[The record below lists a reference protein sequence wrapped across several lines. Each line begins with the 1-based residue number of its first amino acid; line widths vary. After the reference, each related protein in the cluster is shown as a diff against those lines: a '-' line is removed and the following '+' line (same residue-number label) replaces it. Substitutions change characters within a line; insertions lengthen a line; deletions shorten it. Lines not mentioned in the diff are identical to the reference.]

1 MKTLAE
7 LTGRRARCPHTR
19 WRVRTEKETSPW
31 RLAAYSLAAFMSGR
45 QPVGTRGS
53 IAALEATAGT
63 IASVASRMRMGCIR
77 RVLACGV
84 AGDSATCASGKGDE
98 VVTLPVLGGLRT
110 GAPAVIGALA

>member
-53 IAALEATAGT
+53 IAALEAAAGT
-63 IASVASRMRMGCIR
+63 MASVAEQDEDGMQFA
-77 RVLACGV
+77 VLACRSRRRLCHGR
-84 AGDSATCASGKGDE
+84 K
-98 VVTLPVLGGLRT
+98 RKR
-110 GAPAVIGALA
+110 